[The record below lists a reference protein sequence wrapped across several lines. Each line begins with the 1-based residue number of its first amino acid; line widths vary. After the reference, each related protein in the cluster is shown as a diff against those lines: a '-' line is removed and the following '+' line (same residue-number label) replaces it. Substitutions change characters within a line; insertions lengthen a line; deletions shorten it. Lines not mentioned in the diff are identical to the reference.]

1 MASGY
6 TVTIK
11 GVNEVIRSLKQ
22 YQGAVDDL
30 KDANAAIGQ
39 KVSVTAR
46 ATAPYLSGALSG
58 TIRPNRAMK
67 KVQIKAGGAAVPYA
81 GVIEYGWPAR
91 NIEAQPFLR
100 RAAWDNREYTKN
112 EYSKNLQAIARK
124 YIGGSTR

>member
-1 MASGY
+1 VAGY

-30 KDANAAIGQ
+30 KDANAAIGN
-39 KVSVTAR
+39 KVAVTAK
-46 ATAPYLSGALSG
+46 ATAPYLSGRLAG
-58 TIRPNRAMK
+58 TVRANRAMK

-91 NIEAQPFLR
+91 NIEAQPYLR
-100 RAAWDNREYTKN
+100 RAAWDNREYAKQQ
-112 EYSKNLQAIARK
+112 YSVNLQAIARK
-124 YIGGSTR
+124 YIGGSTT

>member
-1 MASGY
+1 VAGY

-30 KDANAAIGQ
+30 KDANAAIGN
-39 KVSVTAR
+39 KVAVTAK
-46 ATAPYLSGALSG
+46 ATAPYLSGRLAG
-58 TIRPNRAMK
+58 TVRANRAMK

-91 NIEAQPFLR
+91 NIEAQPYLR
-100 RAAWDNREYTKN
+100 RAAWDNREYAKQQ
-112 EYSKNLQAIARK
+112 YSVNLQAIARK
-124 YIGGSTR
+124 YIGGSSK

>member
-1 MASGY
+1 VAGY

-30 KDANAAIGQ
+30 KDANAAIGN
-39 KVSVTAR
+39 KVAVTAK
-46 ATAPYLSGALSG
+46 ATAPYLSGRLAG
-58 TIRPNRAMK
+58 TVRANRAMK

-91 NIEAQPFLR
+91 NIEAQPYLR
-100 RAAWDNREYTKN
+100 RAAWDNREYAKQQ
-112 EYSKNLQAIARK
+112 YSINLQAIARK
-124 YIGGSTR
+124 YIGGSTT

>member
-1 MASGY
+1 MAGY

-30 KDANAAIGQ
+30 KDANAAIGS
-39 KVSVTAR
+39 KVAVSAK
-46 ATAPYLSGALSG
+46 ATAPYLSGRMAG
-58 TIRPNRAMK
+58 TVRANRAMK

-91 NIEAQPFLR
+91 QIDAQPYLR
-100 RAAWDNREYTKN
+100 RAAWDNREYVK
-112 EYSKNLQAIARK
+112 EQYSQNLQAIARK

>member
-1 MASGY
+1 MAGY

-30 KDANAAIGQ
+30 KDANAAIGN
-39 KVSVTAR
+39 KVAVTAK
-46 ATAPYLSGALSG
+46 ATAPFNTGRLAG
-58 TIRPNRAMK
+58 TVRANRAMK

-91 NIEAQPFLR
+91 QIEAQPYLR
-100 RAAWDNREYTKN
+100 RAAWDNRDYAKEQ
-112 EYSKNLQAIARK
+112 YSVNLQAIARK
-124 YIGGSTR
+124 YIGGSL

>member
-1 MASGY
+1 VAGY

-30 KDANAAIGQ
+30 KDANAAIGN
-39 KVSVTAR
+39 KVAVTAK
-46 ATAPYLSGALSG
+46 ATAPYLSGRLAG
-58 TIRPNRAMK
+58 TVRANRAMK

-100 RAAWDNREYTKN
+100 RAAWDNREYAKQQ
-112 EYSKNLQAIARK
+112 YSVNLQAIARK
-124 YIGGSTR
+124 YIGGSSK

>member
-1 MASGY
+1 VAGY

-30 KDANAAIGQ
+30 KDANAAIGN
-39 KVSVTAR
+39 KVAVTAK
-46 ATAPYLSGALSG
+46 ATAPYLSGRLAG
-58 TIRPNRAMK
+58 TVRANRAMK

-91 NIEAQPFLR
+91 NIEAQPYLR
-100 RAAWDNREYTKN
+100 RAAWDNREYAKN

>member
-1 MASGY
+1 VAGY

-30 KDANAAIGQ
+30 KDANAAIGN
-39 KVSVTAR
+39 KVAVTAK
-46 ATAPYLSGALSG
+46 ATAPYLSGRLAG
-58 TIRPNRAMK
+58 TVRANRAMK

-91 NIEAQPFLR
+91 NIEAQPYLR
-100 RAAWDNREYTKN
+100 RAAWDNREYAKQQ
-112 EYSKNLQAIARK
+112 YSVNLQAIARK

>member
-1 MASGY
+1 MAGY

-30 KDANAAIGQ
+30 KDANAAIGN
-39 KVSVTAR
+39 KVAVTAK
-46 ATAPYLSGALSG
+46 ATAPYLSGRLAG
-58 TIRPNRAMK
+58 TVRANRAMK

-91 NIEAQPFLR
+91 NIEAQPYLR
-100 RAAWDNREYTKN
+100 RAAWDNREYAKN

>member
-1 MASGY
+1 MAGY

-46 ATAPYLSGALSG
+46 ATAPYQTGKLSG

-91 NIEAQPFLR
+91 SIEAQPFLR
-100 RAAWDNREYTKN
+100 RAAWENREYAKN

>member
-1 MASGY
+1 MAGY

-30 KDANAAIGQ
+30 KDANAAIGN
-39 KVSVTAR
+39 KVAVTAK
-46 ATAPYLSGALSG
+46 ATAPYLSGRLAG
-58 TIRPNRAMK
+58 TVRANRAMK

-91 NIEAQPFLR
+91 NIEAQPYLR
-100 RAAWDNREYTKN
+100 RAAWDNREYAKQQ
-112 EYSKNLQAIARK
+112 YSVNLQAIARK